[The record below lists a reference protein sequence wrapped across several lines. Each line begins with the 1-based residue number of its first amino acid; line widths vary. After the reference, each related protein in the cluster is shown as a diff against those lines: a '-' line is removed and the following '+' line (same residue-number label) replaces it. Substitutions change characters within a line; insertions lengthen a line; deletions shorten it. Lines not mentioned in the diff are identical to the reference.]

1 MSERRLGF
9 TLIEATIAVLILS
22 VILYIVNEYLLN
34 NSRYFVE
41 MGKK

>member
-1 MSERRLGF
+1 MKAIVKPEFLWLPEGA
-9 TLIEATIAVLILS
+9 EAQLHVLT
-22 VILYIVNEYLLN
+22 YLLN